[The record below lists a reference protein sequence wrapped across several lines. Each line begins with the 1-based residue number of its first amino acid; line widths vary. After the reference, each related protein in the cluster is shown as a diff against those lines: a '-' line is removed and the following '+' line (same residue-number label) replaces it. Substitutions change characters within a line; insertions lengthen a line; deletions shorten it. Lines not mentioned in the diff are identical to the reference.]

1 MHIDRLARFESS
13 GFPVLS
19 VYLNRHPEHASA
31 RPALCDLLKP
41 LRDVPDLDHDAQMS
55 LRTDLESIVAQVE
68 RIDAGKAPAVAI
80 FACQGDGL
88 FEFLPLQTRVWDVA
102 KMSDRPYLRPLRA
115 IKPTGV
121 VAVVVIDRR
130 HAWLYRWEEAAIGLI
145 ETIDAT
151 EEHKG
156 NYGGFS
162 GYEERGARS
171 HAEAIEQ
178 RHFRQVAERLFEH
191 HRDTPFDSVVVGGHE
206 EMFERFLSALHP
218 YLSER
223 VIGTF
228 VIDPHTMTESSIAD
242 RVEALRR
249 NSQVEGEETI
259 AARVTETAGVGGRAV
274 LGLPQVLE
282 AVSAGAVDHI
292 VVAGR
297 FTKDGVMCPTCG
309 RLERNG
315 GDCTACGSAVVKT
328 DDVVGVAIES
338 VLRTGG
344 RADQISVSSLLD
356 RHGVGA
362 LLRYPVHA

>member
-13 GFPVLS
+13 DYPVLS

-31 RPALCDLLKP
+31 RPALCDLIKP

-55 LRTDLESIVAQVE
+55 LRADLESIAGLAE
-68 RIDAGKAPAVAI
+68 RIDAGKAPAVAV

-88 FEFLPLQTRVWDVA
+88 FELIPLRARVWDTA
-102 KMSDRPYLRPLRA
+102 KLSDRPYLRPLRA
-115 IKPTGV
+115 IQPTGTA
-121 VAVVVIDRR
+121 AVVVIDRR
-130 HAWLYRWEEAAIGLI
+130 HACLYRWEETGVGLI
-145 ETIDAT
+145 EAIDAT

-191 HRDTPFDSVVVGGHE
+191 HRDAPFDSVVVGGHE

-228 VIDPHTMTESSIAD
+228 VVDPHTMTESGIGD
-242 RVEALRR
+242 RVEALLRD
-249 NSQVEGEETI
+249 SQVEGEETI
-259 AARVTETAGVGGRAV
+259 AARVTETAGIGGRAV

-315 GDCTACGSAVVKT
+315 RDCSACGSAVVRT
-328 DDVVGVAIES
+328 DDVVDVAMES

-356 RHGVGA
+356 RHGIGA
-362 LLRYPVHA
+362 LLRYPIPA

>member
-1 MHIDRLARFESS
+1 MRIDRLARFESS
-13 GFPVLS
+13 DYPVLS

-31 RPALCDLLKP
+31 RPGLCDLLKP
-41 LRDVPDLDHDAQMS
+41 LRDIPDLDHDAQMS
-55 LRTDLESIVAQVE
+55 LRADLESIVGLAE
-68 RIDAGKAPAVAI
+68 RIDAGKAAAVSI
-80 FACQGDGL
+80 FACSGDGL

-102 KMSDRPYLRPLRA
+102 KVSDRPYLRPLRA

-121 VAVVVIDRR
+121 AAVIVVDRR
-130 HAWLYRWEEAAIGLI
+130 YAWLYRWEDSAIGLI
-145 ETIDAT
+145 EAADAT

-171 HAEAIEQ
+171 HAEALEQ
-178 RHFRQVAERLFEH
+178 RHFRHVAERLFEH
-191 HRDTPFDSVVVGGHE
+191 HRDTPFDSVVLGGHE

-218 YLSER
+218 YLRER

-228 VIDPHTMTESSIAD
+228 VVDPHTMTESGIAA
-242 RVEALRR
+242 RVGTLLQD
-249 NSQVEGEETI
+249 SLVEGEETI

-297 FTKDGVMCPTCG
+297 FTKDGVMCMTCG

-315 GDCTACGSAVVKT
+315 GDCSACGSAVVKT
-328 DDVVGVAIES
+328 DDVVGVAMES
-338 VLRTGG
+338 VLRAGG
-344 RADQISVSSLLD
+344 RADQISVASLLD
-356 RHGVGA
+356 RYGIGA

>member
-13 GFPVLS
+13 DYPVLS

-31 RPALCDLLKP
+31 RPALCDLIKP

-55 LRTDLESIVAQVE
+55 LRADLESIAGLAE
-68 RIDAGKAPAVAI
+68 RIDAGKAPAVAV

-88 FEFLPLQTRVWDVA
+88 FELIPLRARVWDTA
-102 KMSDRPYLRPLRA
+102 QLSDRPYLRPLRA
-115 IKPTGV
+115 IQPTGTA
-121 VAVVVIDRR
+121 AVVVIDRR
-130 HAWLYRWEEAAIGLI
+130 HAWLYRWEETGVGLI
-145 ETIDAT
+145 EAIDAT

-191 HRDTPFDSVVVGGHE
+191 HRDAPFDSVVVGGHE

-228 VIDPHTMTESSIAD
+228 VVDPHTMTESGIGD
-242 RVEALRR
+242 RVEALLRD
-249 NSQVEGEETI
+249 SQVEGEETI
-259 AARVTETAGVGGRAV
+259 AARVTETAGIGGRAV

-315 GDCTACGSAVVKT
+315 RDCSAWGSAVVRT
-328 DDVVGVAIES
+328 DDVVDVAMES

-356 RHGVGA
+356 RDGMGA
-362 LLRYPVHA
+362 RLM